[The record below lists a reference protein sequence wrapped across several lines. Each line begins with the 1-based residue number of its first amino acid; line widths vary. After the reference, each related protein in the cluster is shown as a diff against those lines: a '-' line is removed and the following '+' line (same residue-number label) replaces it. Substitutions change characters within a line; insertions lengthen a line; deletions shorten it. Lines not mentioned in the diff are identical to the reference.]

1 MNKFLWIWCLVN
13 TVGLLMMLVIFGCNG
28 EYDRQ
33 QDQHIQELE
42 VQVRECQSAIAVQ
55 PDTIVVNIYNNITQ
69 Q

>member
-1 MNKFLWIWCLVN
+1 MNKFLWIWCLIN

-33 QDQHIQELE
+33 QDQCIQELE
-42 VQVRECQSAIAVQ
+42 VQVRECQSTIAVQ